1 MPWVELMMWIIPLL
15 SAVMAGGGLWTLLA
29 ARATSKATEAA
40 AVAAAESANRL
51 AATADW
57 TGLMAYWQSE
67 IKELRKENTDLD
79 VRLQLLEERRES
91 DLQQIADLENHI
103 WQQLPP
109 PPPIR
114 RLPRNNPPDVRA
126 P

>member
-1 MPWVELMMWIIPLL
+1 MPWIEWMQWIIPLL
-15 SAVMAGGGLWTLLA
+15 SIVMAGGGLWTLLA

-40 AVAAAESANRL
+40 ANAAAESANRQ
-51 AATADW
+51 AQTADW
-57 TGLMAYWQSE
+57 SGLMTYWQAE
-67 IKELRKENTDLD
+67 IKDLRKENSELA
-79 VRLQLLEERRES
+79 VRLTLLEERREG
-91 DLQQIADLENHI
+91 DLQHIADLENHI

-114 RLPRNNPPDVRA
+114 RLPRPDSPLA